1 MTAPL
6 SKRGKSN
13 GPCPYKLNVW
23 RQFLAHEWGSIGFLF
38 PPNNCFEW
46 KVFSFLDMNKV
57 DCWSRHWL
65 PHYSCQFSDQGY
77 LYLHFTS
84 PHNTETFFNRFYWRI
99 LPILCL
105 YMRFMLAL
113 FWHQTSGI
121 INFFHE
127 TGKLKAQ
134 FIGFKL
140 QPRLSWKLAPLN
152 NGPIYK
158 VTFKQSSV
166 QVLPKNCSPKT
177 SLDMEDGNKIQ
188 PEEEKHS
195 TKLYK

>member
-1 MTAPL
+1 MKAISSSRMGQYWVPVPTKQLLWMEGFFHFSTWTKWTVDPAIDSL
-6 SKRGKSN
+6 IILVSLVTKAIYIYTSR
-13 GPCPYKLNVW
+13 
-23 RQFLAHEWGSIGFLF
+23 AH
-38 PPNNCFEW
+38 
-46 KVFSFLDMNKV
+46 
-57 DCWSRHWL
+57 
-65 PHYSCQFSDQGY
+65 
-77 LYLHFTS
+77 T
-84 PHNTETFFNRFYWRI
+84 NTETFFNRFYWRI